1 MIDFEEYSKESK
13 RLADERAEILLEPFN
28 VVLINCNK
36 CNDTHY
42 SNETCDDERNNKE
55 LFRLKIKAKLY

>member
-13 RLADERAEILLEPFN
+13 RLADERVEILLEPFN

-55 LFRLKIKAKLY
+55 LF